1 MNTFLGAIEESSIQR
16 ANRLHKELL
25 TELKAINDKKSLY
38 AWKKKFYSSI
48 RYITMEQLSDLNEK
62 GKKEMSSY
70 TFKFQKFL

>member
-1 MNTFLGAIEESSIQR
+1 MIGGIGAVGESFTER

-25 TELKAINDKKSLY
+25 TDLKAINDKKSLY

-48 RYITMEQLSDLNEK
+48 KYITMDQLFDLKEK
-62 GKKEMSSY
+62 GKKEMSRY